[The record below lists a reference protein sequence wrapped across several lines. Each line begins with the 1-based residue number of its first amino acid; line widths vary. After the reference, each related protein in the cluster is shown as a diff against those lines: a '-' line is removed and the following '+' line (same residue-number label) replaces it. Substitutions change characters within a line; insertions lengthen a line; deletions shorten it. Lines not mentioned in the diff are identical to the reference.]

1 MRKLIDPHYQTHLS
15 YVVRG
20 DDGRKLAEVFVI
32 KRDMLP
38 ERQRRRER
46 TKGRRRT

>member
-1 MRKLIDPHYQTHLS
+1 MRKLIDPHHQTHLS
-15 YVVRG
+15 YAVRG

-38 ERQRRRER
+38 AKQRSKERKRARR
-46 TKGRRRT
+46 

>member
-1 MRKLIDPHYQTHLS
+1 MRKLIDPHHQTHLS

-38 ERQRRRER
+38 ARQRRKER
-46 TKGRRRT
+46 NRAIR

>member
-1 MRKLIDPHYQTHLS
+1 MRKLIDPHHQTHLS

-38 ERQRRRER
+38 TKQRRKER
-46 TKGRRRT
+46 MRARR

>member
-1 MRKLIDPHYQTHLS
+1 MRKLIDPHHQTHLS

-32 KRDMLP
+32 RRDMLP
-38 ERQRRRER
+38 ARQRRKVSV
-46 TKGRRRT
+46 KGRKAK

>member
-1 MRKLIDPHYQTHLS
+1 MRKLIDPHHQTHLS

-20 DDGRKLAEVFVI
+20 DDGHKLAEVFVI

-38 ERQRRRER
+38 AKQRRKER
-46 TKGRRRT
+46 KRARR

>member
-1 MRKLIDPHYQTHLS
+1 MRKLIDSHHQTHLS

-32 KRDMLP
+32 RRDMLP
-38 ERQRRRER
+38 ARQRRKQRA
-46 TKGRRRT
+46 GGVRRT